1 MKVLSAYLEMGFVDA
16 KKNTIECAID
26 SNSKKYIRSF
36 TLVLRYE
43 NIYDSMFHHREDE
56 KLNVTD
62 RCALSDCELQIVFWK
77 LRSELSECL
86 EERRLRCHGKRYGDK
101 QHSGYGLLPVSC
113 LRISPG
119 HNASTKVT
127 DQKSLELCIP
137 FKFRKTYKSARK
149 RLPVSAIT

>member
-43 NIYDSMFHHREDE
+43 NIYGSMFHHREDE

-101 QHSGYGLLPVSC
+101 QHSGYECCAIRFEGHFLLFFSHIMSMAIFFYVKC
-113 LRISPG
+113 
-119 HNASTKVT
+119 
-127 DQKSLELCIP
+127 ELFPQDLQIC
-137 FKFRKTYKSARK
+137 T
-149 RLPVSAIT
+149 

>member
-16 KKNTIECAID
+16 KKKNHRMFSC
-26 SNSKKYIRSF
+26 
-36 TLVLRYE
+36 LVMRFE
-43 NIYDSMFHHREDE
+43 FGR
-56 KLNVTD
+56 
-62 RCALSDCELQIVFWK
+62 RCDLYVLK
-77 LRSELSECL
+77 
-86 EERRLRCHGKRYGDK
+86 RLRCHGKRYGDK

-137 FKFRKTYKSARK
+137 FKFRKVLCNK
-149 RLPVSAIT
+149 I

>member
-16 KKNTIECAID
+16 KKKN
-26 SNSKKYIRSF
+26 
-36 TLVLRYE
+36 
-43 NIYDSMFHHREDE
+43 HRM
-56 KLNVTD
+56 
-62 RCALSDCELQIVFWK
+62 
-77 LRSELSECL
+77 
-86 EERRLRCHGKRYGDK
+86 RLRCHGKRYGDK